1 MYQQRFT
8 GGTSPTFGSSWQ
20 WVRASIDAIHQ
31 VLKKENITLI
41 DAPILLFQAKEDSAV
56 LPYGQYSFANS
67 AHEIDF
73 YLIGNAQHELY
84 IEKDE
89 IIQSYFNQ
97 MKEFI
102 ETKILK

>member
-1 MYQQRFT
+1 MSFT
-8 GGTSPTFGSSWQ
+8 PITN
-20 WVRASIDAIHQ
+20 DNK
-31 VLKKENITLI
+31 LKSNSRTNK
-41 DAPILLFQAKEDSAV
+41 PIFFMRKL
-56 LPYGQYSFANS
+56 
-67 AHEIDF
+67 HF
-73 YLIGNAQHELY
+73 YLIENAQHELY